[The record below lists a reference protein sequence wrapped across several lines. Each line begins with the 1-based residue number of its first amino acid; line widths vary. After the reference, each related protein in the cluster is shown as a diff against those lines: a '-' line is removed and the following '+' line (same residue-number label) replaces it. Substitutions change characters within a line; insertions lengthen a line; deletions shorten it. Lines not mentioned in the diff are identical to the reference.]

1 MLMEKYDIKEATAKN
16 IINQAVKDCL
26 QPYEPDVIKYINLER
41 LTDLVKDC
49 RDDNDRKN
57 LLKAIDLINKT
68 ANIYQQTVKV
78 SNEEYK
84 LDIGEGL

>member
-1 MLMEKYDIKEATAKN
+1 MDKYNIKEVTAKN

-26 QPYEPDVIKYINLER
+26 QPYEPEVIKYINLER
-41 LTDLVKDC
+41 LTELVKDC

>member
-1 MLMEKYDIKEATAKN
+1 MEKYNIKEVTAKN

-26 QPYEPDVIKYINLER
+26 QPYEPEVIKYINLER